1 MSDNEQLDKMLDNIM
16 DDKHEQAEINFH
28 DYLQGKMQA
37 VLHGEVSD
45 ADEDT
50 ETNDKD

>member
-28 DYLQGKMQA
+28 DYLQGKMQD
-37 VLHGEVSD
+37 VLHGTVPD
-45 ADEDT
+45 VDEDN

>member
-28 DYLQGKMQA
+28 DYLQGKMQE
-37 VLHGEVSD
+37 VLHGEVEGESEH
-45 ADEDT
+45 DEQN
-50 ETNDKD
+50 TND

>member
-28 DYLQGKMQA
+28 DYLQGKMQE
-37 VLHGEVSD
+37 VLHGEVE
-45 ADEDT
+45 ADT
-50 ETNDKD
+50 EQEENTND

>member
-1 MSDNEQLDKMLDNIM
+1 MSENEQLDKMLDNIM

-28 DYLQGKMQA
+28 DYLQGKMQE
-37 VLHGEVSD
+37 VLHGVVPD
-45 ADEDT
+45 VDDDN